1 MAIVCLLCFLIKIKN
16 DFDKISLNNGF
27 IENLI
32 YFVKV
37 KENKI
42 NQMIINISLI
52 LLYFIINLIISNLL
66 QEKQKNVNFNFILG
80 FLYLMFTLMAVE
92 NFLYYV
98 NEQQNNQV
106 LSILICSQIIQE
118 IQVYILEFVDFDTSK
133 NEINKNVK
141 FCA

>member
-118 IQVYILEFVDFDTSK
+118 IQVYILEFVDFDTFK

>member
-133 NEINKNVK
+133 NEINKNIK